1 MSSKDAYLFPVLGSC
16 VLFSIYL
23 LFKFLS
29 KEWINFLM
37 SIYFMVLGVG
47 AISAVLSPIIKSI
60 VPYEITKR
68 KPYTIQFS
76 LPSFIRKG
84 MLSNFTWRINICI
97 EPIKIELHIIDIVS
111 IFIGSI
117 IGVIYITTKHW
128 VTNNIIGECFA
139 ITGIELVSL
148 GSFKIACTLLVGSHL
163 WLFLTYYF

>member
-37 SIYFMVLGVG
+37 SIYFMFLGVG
-47 AISAVLSPIIKSI
+47 AIAAVLSPIIKSI

-68 KPYTIQFS
+68 KPYSIQFS
-76 LPSFIRKG
+76 LPSFIRK
-84 MLSNFTWRINICI
+84 
-97 EPIKIELHIIDIVS
+97 EPIKIELHIVEIIS
-111 IFIGSI
+111 IFIGCI
-117 IGVIYITTKHW
+117 IGAIYITTKHW

-163 WLFLTYYF
+163 WLFLTDYF